1 MLLLLSIWK
10 HLKYENDDNNDYDD
24 SDDDDNK

>member
-1 MLLLLSIWK
+1 MLLLPSIWK

-24 SDDDDNK
+24 SDDDDNE

>member
-1 MLLLLSIWK
+1 MLLLPSIRK

-24 SDDDDNK
+24 CYDDDNE